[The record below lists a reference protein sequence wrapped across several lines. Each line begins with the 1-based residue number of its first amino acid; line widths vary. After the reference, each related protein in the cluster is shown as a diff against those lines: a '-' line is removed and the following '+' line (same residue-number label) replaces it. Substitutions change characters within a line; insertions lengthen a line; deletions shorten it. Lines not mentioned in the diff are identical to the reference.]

1 MQSWN
6 RRPHRTIIMENRQ
19 NMNFQVFFFIEDF
32 FLPSTKLISSIT
44 CHRTAVEKAGF
55 KGNRNKKRQ
64 KAKNACGFSK
74 QKYKSNFCAWSIW
87 NWKHNG
93 EEIYIGIL
101 YCIAQTQVVAFVL
114 NPSIWQKNAI
124 LQLFMT
130 IMIMIGSKN
139 SKKLQHNRLVSKDSE
154 Y

>member
-1 MQSWN
+1 
-6 RRPHRTIIMENRQ
+6 
-19 NMNFQVFFFIEDF
+19 MNFQVFFFIEDF

-55 KGNRNKKRQ
+55 KGNRNKKDKRQ
-64 KAKNACGFSK
+64 KTRAVSPNKNTKAIVVLGRSETENTMVR
-74 QKYKSNFCAWSIW
+74 KYRHFLMQRSYSDSCFCLEPI
-87 NWKHNG
+87 N
-93 EEIYIGIL
+93 L
-101 YCIAQTQVVAFVL
+101 T
-114 NPSIWQKNAI
+114 KNAI

-139 SKKLQHNRLVSKDSE
+139 SKKLQHSRLVSQDSE